1 MIELAGA
8 VLGATLLGSPHCAGM
23 CGGFVCFVT
32 GDATGKRRWLV
43 QAAYHLGRL
52 VSYGTLGLIAGRL
65 GEGIEGAGASI
76 GLFRAAPIVAGVLMI
91 VWGGANLLRA
101 IGARASR
108 PAAPSPLSRL
118 LAPFVRGMRD
128 WHPLARASAIG
139 LVTTVIPC
147 GFLYGFVAVAGGTGS
162 PLAGLLVM
170 IVFWAGTLPVLV
182 SLGFLADRALGALRV
197 RLPVVSALILIVLGL
212 LTVAGRMQP
221 LGSHEHHAAIP
232 VSDSSSSLAP
242 SLPSHATSHGAR

>member
-32 GDATGKRRWLV
+32 GDASGKRRWLV
-43 QAAYHLGRL
+43 QGAYHLGRL
-52 VSYGTLGLIAGRL
+52 VSYGSLGMIAGSL
-65 GEGIEGAGASI
+65 GGGIEHAGASF

-91 VWGGANLLRA
+91 VWGGSNLLRA
-101 IGARASR
+101 IGARAPR
-108 PAAPSPLSRL
+108 PASASPLSRA

-139 LVTTVIPC
+139 LITTVIPC

-162 PLAGLLVM
+162 PLSGLLVM
-170 IVFWAGTLPVLV
+170 VVFWAGTLPVLA
-182 SLGFLADRALGALRV
+182 SLGFLADRALGALRLK
-197 RLPVVSALILIVLGL
+197 LPIVSASILIVLGL
-212 LTVAGRMQP
+212 LTLAGRMQP
-221 LGSHEHHAAIP
+221 LGEHRHGHPASH
-232 VSDSSSSLAP
+232 D
-242 SLPSHATSHGAR
+242 AR